1 MEQRET
7 LPQHSEVP
15 VLTTYPAEVHSPP
28 PALEDSK
35 CSKREGTHSGELRGD
50 PDAAKVNVNTNSH
63 MGKSIRFKAS
73 SGITKRVLY
82 ITTQAFLC
90 Q

>member
-1 MEQRET
+1 MEQGAA
-7 LPQHSEVP
+7 LPGTHH
-15 VLTTYPAEVHSPP
+15 PAP
-28 PALEDSK
+28 PAPGDSK
-35 CSKREGTHSGELRGD
+35 CNERDETHSRELWGELD
-50 PDAAKVNVNTNSH
+50 SDKVNVDTQSH

-73 SGITKRVLY
+73 SGITKRVLF